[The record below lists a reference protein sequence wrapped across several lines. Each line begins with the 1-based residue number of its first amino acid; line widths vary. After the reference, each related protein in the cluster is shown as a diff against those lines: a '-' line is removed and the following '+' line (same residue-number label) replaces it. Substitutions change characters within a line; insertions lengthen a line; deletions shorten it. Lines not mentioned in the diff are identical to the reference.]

1 MDQWLSE
8 IFKSYKNQPN
18 VLIGVLQK
26 IQDKIGYIPED
37 SIEQISKFLKI
48 SRSKIFGVASFYSQ
62 FKFTKPPKHSIKV
75 CLGTAC
81 HVRGGQ
87 NLVDVLE
94 KELKITCG
102 NVTQD
107 GKFGLERVA
116 CFGCCALG
124 PIVVVDNKVY
134 GRMTPQKIKK
144 LVVQISE

>member
-62 FKFTKPPKHSIKV
+62 FKFT
-75 CLGTAC
+75 
-81 HVRGGQ
+81 
-87 NLVDVLE
+87 
-94 KELKITCG
+94 
-102 NVTQD
+102 
-107 GKFGLERVA
+107 
-116 CFGCCALG
+116 
-124 PIVVVDNKVY
+124 
-134 GRMTPQKIKK
+134 
-144 LVVQISE
+144 